1 MKKQTRTG
9 LVLGAAALA
18 LMLAGCSDPGSTA
31 EAGTLSPQGFNLS
44 PEQHRQSVEPNA
56 KAAELLPA
64 KIKEDGKLTVA
75 IAQGAAPL
83 ALFATDNKTLIGNEP
98 DIAVALAQ
106 SLGLEPDLV
115 PVSWADWPLGLE
127 SGKYEAVITNVT
139 VTEARKKKYD
149 FATYREDKLGFYV
162 PTDSPVTKIS
172 EPKDV
177 AGLRIT
183 VGSGTNQEKILLS
196 WDAQNKKAGL
206 KPVSFQYYDDDALAT
221 VALNSGRADASF
233 GPNATGSYKAKTDG
247 KTRVAG
253 LVPGGWPQAANIAV
267 TVQKGG
273 GLAEASPAG
282 INGIIASGAYTKI
295 LETWGLQD
303 EGVKTSE
310 LNPPGLKD

>member
-9 LVLGAAALA
+9 LVLGATALA

-56 KAAELLPA
+56 KATELLPA

-139 VTEARKKKYD
+139 VTEARKK
-149 FATYREDKLGFYV
+149 
-162 PTDSPVTKIS
+162 
-172 EPKDV
+172 
-177 AGLRIT
+177 
-183 VGSGTNQEKILLS
+183 
-196 WDAQNKKAGL
+196 
-206 KPVSFQYYDDDALAT
+206 
-221 VALNSGRADASF
+221 
-233 GPNATGSYKAKTDG
+233 
-247 KTRVAG
+247 
-253 LVPGGWPQAANIAV
+253 
-267 TVQKGG
+267 
-273 GLAEASPAG
+273 
-282 INGIIASGAYTKI
+282 
-295 LETWGLQD
+295 
-303 EGVKTSE
+303 
-310 LNPPGLKD
+310 